1 MMSSVTNT
9 VDLIFKV
16 TDQATG
22 PSKRLEG
29 VMSGLKTAAG
39 LAAAAIGGISIA
51 SAVKEAIS
59 LTADY
64 EKTVLNTATKFRAF
78 GIGDT
83 FAESELA
90 TRSALRAIE
99 DLADKLP
106 GEAADYVTVFEQ
118 IIPKAVKSGMTNVK
132 EIIDFTAQYT
142 ALLSGSG
149 IDSAQAARDMVD
161 ILGGRAEVTTRSFTE
176 VIKDLLPPTLATTE
190 AFNKLGAEAR
200 RIELQKVFASPA
212 VAEKMAKS
220 ADSLDSKLGE
230 ALSKMKRLIRESSAP
245 MFQNA
250 LKLLDGLNAFISQNQ
265 EQIGNLVRLM
275 GAGIEAAVKLAIP
288 PLRFML
294 QHVEGIARAMA
305 VVFGFWAG
313 AGLASMLSGLGALIK
328 QVQIL
333 YGAMRAFGVMTAIT
347 GMIQEAMGKGTA
359 GMLVALGK
367 AAVIGTTVTAAVLS
381 INKALEGFESAE
393 VKLPKVE
400 ELKFPE
406 VTIPAPAED
415 KKKDK
420 PAKTGP
426 PKADV
431 VIENARFDI
440 KQNFAE
446 GYDPD
451 RIAAAFVDQLGAATM
466 YRTQSAFSGQPGTGG

>member
-1 MMSSVTNT
+1 MAAVTNT

-29 VMSGLKTAAG
+29 VMSGLKVAAG
-39 LAAAAIGGISIA
+39 LAATAIGGISIA
-51 SAVKEAIS
+51 AAVKEAIS

-78 GIGDT
+78 GLGDT
-83 FAESELA
+83 FAESEAA

-142 ALLSGSG
+142 AAVSGSG
-149 IDSAQAARDMVD
+149 IDAGQAARDMVGMLSGTAGAD
-161 ILGGRAEVTTRSFTE
+161 MRTFTE
-176 VIKDLLPPTLATTE
+176 IVRDLLPPTLQSAE
-190 AFNKLGAEAR
+190 AFNKLSAEAR
-200 RIELQKVFASPA
+200 RVELQKVFGSAA
-212 VAEKMAKS
+212 IAEKMAKS
-220 ADSLDSKLGE
+220 AGSLDSKLGE
-230 ALSKMKRLIRESSAP
+230 ALSKIKRLIRESTAP
-245 MFQNA
+245 MFADA
-250 LKLLDGLNAFISQNQ
+250 LKLLDNLNVFITQNK
-265 EQIGNLVRLM
+265 EQIGDLIRIM
-275 GAGIEAAVKLAIP
+275 GTGIAAAVKLAIP
-288 PLRFML
+288 PLQFML
-294 QHVEGIARAMA
+294 QHIEGIARAMA

-313 AGLASMLSGLGALIK
+313 AKLASMLGGLGALIK
-328 QVQIL
+328 QVQVL
-333 YGAMRAFGVMTAIT
+333 YGAMRAFGVITAVTSLMT
-347 GMIQEAMGKGTA
+347 EAVGKGWVGVA
-359 GMLVALGK
+359 SALGK
-367 AAVIGTTVTAAVLS
+367 AAVIGGTITAAVVS
-381 INKALEGFESAE
+381 VNKALEGLEAAE

-415 KKKDK
+415 KKKEK

-446 GYDPD
+446 GFDPD

>member
-1 MMSSVTNT
+1 MSSVTNT

-51 SAVKEAIS
+51 SAIKEAIN
-59 LTADY
+59 LTAEY

-78 GIGDT
+78 GLGDT
-83 FAESELA
+83 FAESEAA

-142 ALLSGSG
+142 AAVSGSG
-149 IDSAQAARDMVD
+149 IDAAQAARDMVGMLSGTAGAD
-161 ILGGRAEVTTRSFTE
+161 MRTFTE
-176 VIKDLLPPTLATTE
+176 IVRDLLPPTLQSAE

-200 RIELQKVFASPA
+200 RVELQKVFGSAA
-212 VAEKMAKS
+212 IAEKMAKS

-230 ALSKMKRLIRESSAP
+230 ALSKMKRLIRDSTAP

-250 LKLLDGLNAFISQNQ
+250 LKLIDGLNAFISQNQ

-275 GAGIEAAVKLAIP
+275 GAGIAAAVKLAIP
-288 PLRFML
+288 PLQFML

-305 VVFGFWAG
+305 IVFGFWAG
-313 AGLASMLSGLGALIK
+313 ANLASMLNGLGALIK
-328 QVQIL
+328 QVQVL

-359 GMLVALGK
+359 GMLLALGK
-367 AAVIGTTVTAAVLS
+367 AAVIGTTVTAAVLA
-381 INKALEGFESAE
+381 INKALEGVSGTE

-415 KKKDK
+415 KKKEK
-420 PAKTGP
+420 PSKTGP

-466 YRTQSAFSGQPGTGG
+466 YRTQSAFSGQPGTGV

>member
-1 MMSSVTNT
+1 MAAVTNT

-22 PSKRLEG
+22 PSRRLEG
-29 VMSGLKTAAG
+29 VMSGLKVAAG
-39 LAAAAIGGISIA
+39 LAATAIGGISIA
-51 SAVKEAIS
+51 AAVKEAIS

-78 GIGDT
+78 GLGDT
-83 FAESELA
+83 FAESEAA
-90 TRSALRAIE
+90 TRSALKAIE
-99 DLADKLP
+99 DLAAKLP

-190 AFNKLGAEAR
+190 AFNNLGAEAR
-200 RIELQKVFASPA
+200 RMELQKVFSSAA

-220 ADSLDSKLGE
+220 ANSLDSKLGE
-230 ALSKMKRLIRESSAP
+230 ALSRMKELIRKSTAP
-245 MFQNA
+245 MFTDA
-250 LKLLDGLNAFISQNQ
+250 LRMLDGMNAFITRNSD
-265 EQIGNLVRLM
+265 QIGSLLTLL
-275 GAGIEAAVKLAIP
+275 GTGIEAAVKLALP
-288 PLRFML
+288 PLQFMF
-294 QHVEGIARAMA
+294 QHVEGIARALA

-313 AGLASMLSGLGALIK
+313 AKLASFLDGIGSAVKMIK
-328 QVQIL
+328 QL
-333 YGAMRAFGVMTAIT
+333 AAAMRSLGIISAI
-347 GMIQEAMGKGTA
+347 A
-359 GMLVALGK
+359 GMLKDGLSGGVAGVLTALGK
-367 AAVIGTTVTAAVLS
+367 AAVIGASVTGAVIAINEALDRVSTTE
-381 INKALEGFESAE
+381 I
-393 VKLPKVE
+393 KLPKVE
-400 ELKFPE
+400 DLKFPDLK
-406 VTIPAPAED
+406 IPEPAED

-420 PAKTGP
+420 GGRKGP

>member
-1 MMSSVTNT
+1 MSSVTNT

-59 LTADY
+59 LTAEY

-78 GIGDT
+78 GLGDT

-132 EIIDFTAQYT
+132 DIIDFTAQYT
-142 ALLSGSG
+142 AAVSGSG
-149 IDSAQAARDMVD
+149 IDAGQAARDIVGMLSGTAGAD
-161 ILGGRAEVTTRSFTE
+161 MRTFTE
-176 VIKDLLPPTLATTE
+176 IVRDLLPPTLQTAE
-190 AFNKLGAEAR
+190 AFNKLSAEAR
-200 RIELQKVFASPA
+200 RVELQKVFGSAA
-212 VAEKMAKS
+212 IAEKMAKS

-250 LKLLDGLNAFISQNQ
+250 LKLLDGLNAFISKNAD
-265 EQIGNLVRLM
+265 QIGSLLTLIGSGV
-275 GAGIEAAVKLAIP
+275 GAAVKLALP
-288 PLRFML
+288 PLQFMF
-294 QHVEGIARAMA
+294 QHVEGIARALA

-313 AGLASMLSGLGALIK
+313 AKLASFLDGIGSAVKMIK
-328 QVQIL
+328 QL
-333 YGAMRAFGVMTAIT
+333 AAAMRSLGIMSAI
-347 GMIQEAMGKGTA
+347 A
-359 GMLVALGK
+359 GMLKDGLSGGIAGVATALGK
-367 AAVIGTTVTAAVLS
+367 AAVVGASVTGAVLA
-381 INKALEGFESAE
+381 INAALDKVSSTEI
-393 VKLPKVE
+393 KLPKVE

>member
-1 MMSSVTNT
+1 MAAVTNT

-29 VMSGLKTAAG
+29 VMSGLKVAAG
-39 LAAAAIGGISIA
+39 LAATAIGGISIA
-51 SAVKEAIS
+51 AAVKEAIS

-78 GIGDT
+78 GLGDT
-83 FAESELA
+83 FSESELA

-142 ALLSGSG
+142 AAVSGSG
-149 IDSAQAARDMVD
+149 IDAGQAARDMVGMLSGTAGAD
-161 ILGGRAEVTTRSFTE
+161 MRTFTE
-176 VIKDLLPPTLATTE
+176 IVRDLLPPTLQSAE
-190 AFNKLGAEAR
+190 AFNKLSAEAR
-200 RIELQKVFASPA
+200 RVELQKIFGSAA
-212 VAEKMAKS
+212 IAEKMAKS
-220 ADSLDSKLGE
+220 AGSLDSKLGE
-230 ALSKMKRLIRESSAP
+230 ALSKIKRLIRESTAP
-245 MFQNA
+245 MFQDA
-250 LKLLDGLNAFISQNQ
+250 LKLLDNLNVFITQNK
-265 EQIGNLVRLM
+265 EQIGDLIRIM
-275 GAGIEAAVKLAIP
+275 GTGIAAAVKLAIP
-288 PLRFML
+288 PLQFML
-294 QHVEGIARAMA
+294 QHIEGIARAMA

-313 AGLASMLSGLGALIK
+313 AKLASMLGGLGSLIK

-333 YGAMRAFGVMTAIT
+333 YGAMRSFGIMTAVTSLIT
-347 GMIQEAMGKGTA
+347 ESLGKGWIGVA
-359 GMLVALGK
+359 SALGK
-367 AAVIGTTVTAAVLS
+367 AALVGTTITAALVAV
-381 INKALEGFESAE
+381 NKAFEGISTAE

-406 VTIPAPAED
+406 LKIPEPAED
-415 KKKDK
+415 KTKEKGGRK
-420 PAKTGP
+420 GP

>member
-1 MMSSVTNT
+1 MSVTNT

-22 PSKRLEG
+22 PAKRLEG

-39 LAAAAIGGISIA
+39 LAAAAVGGISIA
-51 SAVKEAIS
+51 AAVKEAIS

-78 GIGDT
+78 GLGDT

-118 IIPKAVKSGMTNVK
+118 IIPKAVKSGMTKVK
-132 EIIDFTAQYT
+132 DIIDFTAQYT

-149 IDSAQAARDMVD
+149 IDSAQAARDLVD

-220 ADSLDSKLGE
+220 ANSLDSKLGE

-245 MFQNA
+245 MFQEA
-250 LKLLDGLNAFISQNQ
+250 LKLLDGLNVFISQNS
-265 EQIGNLVRLM
+265 EQIGNLIRLM
-275 GAGIEAAVKLAIP
+275 GAGISAAVKMAIP
-288 PLRFML
+288 PLQFML
-294 QHVEGIARAMA
+294 RHVEGIARAMA

-313 AGLASMLSGLGALIK
+313 AKLASMLSGLGALIK
-328 QVQIL
+328 QVQVL
-333 YGAMRAFGVMTAIT
+333 YGAMRSFGIMTAIT
-347 GMIQEAMGKGTA
+347 SLMTEAVGKGWVGVA
-359 GMLVALGK
+359 SALGK
-367 AAVIGTTVTAAVLS
+367 AAIIGGTITAALVAV
-381 INKALEGFESAE
+381 NKALEGIEGAE

-400 ELKFPE
+400 ELKFPD
-406 VTIPAPAED
+406 VAIPEPAED
-415 KKKDK
+415 KKKEK
-420 PAKTGP
+420 PERKGP
-426 PKADV
+426 PKAEV
-431 VIENARFDI
+431 YIENARFDI

-446 GYDPD
+446 GFDPD
-451 RIAAAFVDQLGAATM
+451 RIAIAFVDQIGAATAF
-466 YRTQSAFSGQPGTGG
+466 RGASGFSAMTGSGA

>member
-1 MMSSVTNT
+1 M
-9 VDLIFKV
+9 
-16 TDQATG
+16 A
-22 PSKRLEG
+22 
-29 VMSGLKTAAG
+29 GLKTAAG

-90 TRSALRAIE
+90 TRSALKAIE
-99 DLADKLP
+99 DLAAKLP

-149 IDSAQAARDMVD
+149 IDSAQAARDMID

-176 VIKDLLPPTLATTE
+176 VIKDLLPPTIATTE
-190 AFNKLGAEAR
+190 AFNNLGAEAR
-200 RIELQKVFASPA
+200 RMELQKVFSSAA

-220 ADSLDSKLGE
+220 VNSLDSKLGE
-230 ALSKMKRLIRESSAP
+230 ALSRMKELIRKSTEP
-245 MFQNA
+245 MFTDA
-250 LKLLDGLNAFISQNQ
+250 LRMLDGMNAFITRNSD
-265 EQIGNLVRLM
+265 QIGSLLTLI
-275 GAGIEAAVKLAIP
+275 GTGIEAAVKLALP
-288 PLRFML
+288 PLQFMF
-294 QHVEGIARAMA
+294 QHVEGIARALA

-313 AGLASMLSGLGALIK
+313 AKLASFLDGIGSAVKMIK
-328 QVQIL
+328 QL
-333 YGAMRAFGVMTAIT
+333 AAAMRSLGIISAI
-347 GMIQEAMGKGTA
+347 A
-359 GMLVALGK
+359 GMLKDGLSGGVAGVLTALGK
-367 AAVIGTTVTAAVLS
+367 AAVIGASVTGAVMA
-381 INKALEGFESAE
+381 INEALDRVSSTEI
-393 VKLPKVE
+393 KLPKVE
-400 ELKFPE
+400 DLVFPTP
-406 VTIPAPAED
+406 TIPEPGED

-420 PAKTGP
+420 GGRKGP

-466 YRTQSAFSGQPGTGG
+466 YRTQSAFSGQPGTG